1 MPTLDSDKLTIQ
13 KFTAHMIFTFRR
25 QVLFPAVLCEQRF
38 RNKNFKPRNASAKE
52 CLESAAGIV
61 SVAEPYSPVIVD
73 LHNHTM
79 EENMA
84 LWSDPRF
91 SDTEKRMQE
100 QRVDD
105 AFERSGIG
113 PGFMMILG
121 AAFGLVILGA
131 VIGLGHPSTPTTVAD
146 QSLDRQAPAQIARP
160 LPSVPNGR

>member
-1 MPTLDSDKLTIQ
+1 M
-13 KFTAHMIFTFRR
+13 
-25 QVLFPAVLCEQRF
+25 
-38 RNKNFKPRNASAKE
+38 
-52 CLESAAGIV
+52 
-61 SVAEPYSPVIVD
+61 SVAEPYRPVIVD
-73 LHNHTM
+73 LHNQTM

-121 AAFGLVILGA
+121 AAFGLVVLGA
-131 VIGLGHPSTPTTVAD
+131 VIGLGHPQTPTTVAD
-146 QSLDRQAPAQIARP
+146 QSLDRQAPAQSAHP
-160 LPSVPNGR
+160 LPAYRTADKDRRR